1 MGWIRWG
8 IVFASLAM
16 GTAAA
21 AFSQKPVYIDPRLGG
36 WAAPLETLCFQAGCG
51 ELYYVAGVWLGD
63 TGELVVLAKSK
74 VTFRRFDRR
83 DLGAFAHRLARALRP
98 AVTGL
103 YESGRIDGV
112 VLTFYCPQLRGNV
125 LTLEVFESCLPA
137 RAFEDIGPVP
147 VRVVERRSWALPP
160 P

>member
-1 MGWIRWG
+1 MRGPVWVVLCVGLAWTC
-8 IVFASLAM
+8 VAS
-16 GTAAA
+16 
-21 AFSQKPVYIDPRLGG
+21 AFSQKPLYVDPRLGG

-51 ELYYVAGVWLGD
+51 GLYYVAGVWLGD
-63 TGELVVLAKSK
+63 AGELVVLAKSK
-74 VTFRRFDRR
+74 VTFRKFDRR
-83 DLGAFAHRLARALRP
+83 GLGAFAHRVARALRP

-103 YESGRIDGV
+103 YESGRIGGV

-125 LTLEVFESCLPA
+125 ITLEVFESRLPA